1 VAAGLAEP
9 DRLVT
14 IVEPKATWPTEFE
27 AISTSIRNALGPL
40 ALRIDQIGST
50 SVPDL
55 PAKDVIDV
63 QVPVPALFGKHAH
76 LYRSQAPSIIRLSGL
91 CGAGFLLKRRRG
103 DQ

>member
-50 SVPDL
+50 PVPDL

-63 QVPVPALFGKHAH
+63 QVPLPRCLVNMRIFTEVRLHLLFNCPA
-76 LYRSQAPSIIRLSGL
+76 S
-91 CGAGFLLKRRRG
+91 AGPVSF
-103 DQ
+103 